1 MREDPSIIRAVGEMT
16 SATHCFNTA
25 KVKIFS
31 ENPPEPFRHM
41 FTADPGLSE
50 NRDAMRPHP

>member
-16 SATHCFNTA
+16 SATHFSNTA

-31 ENPPEPFRHM
+31 ENPPEPFRRM
-41 FTADPGLSE
+41 FMADPGLSE
-50 NRDAMRPHP
+50 NREEMRPHP